1 MNEVLNIEYIREN
14 IVSDS
19 LYNDFI
25 VMESDSSIIV
35 SAKCNGKDESIKL
48 IKCHACKATLTM
60 HGYHSPGSL
69 CICAVV
75 DSIMSA

>member
-25 VMESDSSIIV
+25 VMESDFLM
-35 SAKCNGKDESIKL
+35 NREMNKL
-48 IKCHACKATLTM
+48 LYEM
-60 HGYHSPGSL
+60 EQS
-69 CICAVV
+69 
-75 DSIMSA
+75 

>member
-25 VMESDSSIIV
+25 VMESDFLM
-35 SAKCNGKDESIKL
+35 KREMNKL
-48 IKCHACKATLTM
+48 LYEM
-60 HGYHSPGSL
+60 EQS
-69 CICAVV
+69 
-75 DSIMSA
+75 